1 MTLSMNDSTIPAV
14 GNYKIKREQTSGLYL
29 ALNSRRSPEP
39 FRSKQIVITAEV
51 GGLRAKILSIFWEKD
66 LGYYVHLGYFNPPH
80 AVVGRSVISTP
91 PGEPKT
97 INLREN
103 GEVSTRRLKF
113 SHHASGQAHFSLHG
127 RNPLVEARA
136 PALAVN
142 HSAPPDKRMGYV
154 FSAMFRGLKSFEP
167 VKPVSPSDTVPLPKN
182 RRQLNFRYDGTEAT
196 PRKLLG
202 WWFPIKALSITDY
215 GDGLPWE
222 PKPVHFW
229 PDGKTVVTGF
239 LIAPPED
246 WPWSEHGLVISDDTP
261 SAPTSPLD
269 TYLVFQGGFTTEQD
283 ARGNDAGDS
292 FIVAI
297 FSDQADCNE
306 LQN

>member
-154 FSAMFRGLKSFEP
+154 FSAMFRGLKS
-167 VKPVSPSDTVPLPKN
+167 
-182 RRQLNFRYDGTEAT
+182 
-196 PRKLLG
+196 
-202 WWFPIKALSITDY
+202 
-215 GDGLPWE
+215 
-222 PKPVHFW
+222 
-229 PDGKTVVTGF
+229 
-239 LIAPPED
+239 
-246 WPWSEHGLVISDDTP
+246 
-261 SAPTSPLD
+261 
-269 TYLVFQGGFTTEQD
+269 
-283 ARGNDAGDS
+283 
-292 FIVAI
+292 
-297 FSDQADCNE
+297 
-306 LQN
+306 